1 MPQKRISLEKVRE
14 IKELRQNGYTYR
26 QIHRETG
33 VSTGKIADICEKER
47 PITTLNLME
56 KKVSKID
63 KSILEFEK
71 QFIAIRDRV
80 IEDIISSDKELVC
93 PNCSSEFMTFEEER
107 KPYMDC
113 SRCGYNLVFGK
124 L

>member
-1 MPQKRISLEKVRE
+1 MPQKRIPLEKVSE

-56 KKVSKID
+56 KKVSGLD

-80 IEDIISSDKELVC
+80 IEDIISSDQELVC
-93 PNCSSEFMTFEEER
+93 PNCTSEFMTFEDDR
-107 KPYMDC
+107 TPYMNC
-113 SRCGYNLVFGK
+113 SSCDYVLVFGK